1 MTGSEFLLEC
11 EIKRS
16 KISDRKVQQ
25 PQARFDFSV
34 YDLPDGWVWSSIS
47 EVSER
52 VSVGHVGP
60 TSEYFC
66 SADTGV
72 PLIRSQDVKPGK
84 LHLRSVAH
92 VTREFHK
99 KLKKS
104 KLQAGDI
111 LIVRVGANRGDC
123 CLVPEGV
130 TELNCANIVFARPLI
145 PSKYFAYYFQTPFG
159 RETLLSVTT
168 GSAQGVINTTAVA
181 RMPVP
186 VPPKAVQLE
195 ISEILENYD
204 NLIENNNR
212 RIAILEEMAQ
222 SLYREWFVKFRF
234 PGHDQCQMVES
245 PLGLIP
251 EGWEVKPLHDLTC
264 YLNRGIAPKYS
275 DDADQF
281 VINQR
286 CIRNFKLTL
295 NNVRGNI
302 KKVPE
307 DKIIQYGDVL
317 VNSTGVGTLGRVAQV
332 LIHDKNLTV
341 DTHVTILRPSNN
353 INVEFWGTCLELL
366 QPHFQ
371 RLGEGATGQTELKRQ
386 LIGETK
392 IVVPSLLLRDQFSTI
407 TQPMKK
413 QIQTL
418 LTKNENLKKQRN
430 LLLPKLIRGQIDL
443 SQAEQASA

>member
-1 MTGSEFLLEC
+1 MSAT
-11 EIKRS
+11 ITVR
-16 KISDRKVQQ
+16 ISDLGTVITGGT
-25 PQARFDFSV
+25 P
-34 YDLPDGWVWSSIS
+34 
-47 EVSER
+47 
-52 VSVGHVGP
+52 P
-60 TSEYFC
+60 TKKREFY
-66 SADTGV
+66 GQKV
-72 PLIRSQDVKPGK
+72 PLIKPTDMNLGQRYIGDTEESLSEIGIIK
-84 LHLRSVAH
+84 
-92 VTREFHK
+92 FKK
-99 KLKKS
+99 KLVPANTPCVVTIGTIGKS
-104 KLQAGDI
+104 CLTKELSLVNQAVNC
-111 LIVRVGANRGDC
+111 IVVDREKYDYMYIYYLMQLTIPKVRA
-123 CLVPEGV
+123 
-130 TELNCANIVFARPLI
+130 LNSGTA
-145 PSKYFAYYFQTPFG
+145 SG
-159 RETLLSVTT
+159 RENVSKSAFESIEVDVLPLKEQMIVSGILS
-168 GSAQGVINTTAVA
+168 S
-181 RMPVP
+181 
-186 VPPKAVQLE
+186 
-195 ISEILENYD
+195 YD
-204 NLIENNNR
+204 SLIENNNR

-222 SLYREWFVKFRF
+222 SLYREWFVKLRF
-234 PGHDQCQMVES
+234 PEHGQSQMVES

-251 EGWEVKPLHDLTC
+251 EGWEVKPLHDLAC

-341 DTHVTILRPSNN
+341 DTHVTILRPSND

-392 IVVPSLLLRDQFSTI
+392 IIVPSLLLRDQFSTI
-407 TQPMKK
+407 TQSMKK

-418 LTKNENLKKQRN
+418 LHKNENLKKQRD
-430 LLLPKLIRGQIDL
+430 LLLPKLISGQIDL
-443 SQAEQASA
+443 SQAE